1 MSEGLVGKMANR
13 NFDFSAIVN
22 ILKSQNAGNF
32 YNRQQRLINTISTVP
47 AQIQVQ
53 SANPQTANSDADTV
67 PTIRAGQQ
75 AYYFKNGTTTT
86 IMSPQNYLPMPTVP
100 TNFTILV
107 FSTIGTTTWW
117 APLLTN
123 TLTYLVVGGG
133 GGGGNG
139 YDTGGGGGGG
149 AGMVATGTL
158 AVVPGTYYT
167 VTIGA
172 GGAGGAATRTD
183 LPGSPGDSSVFGSIT
198 ALGGALGYGSRSAPG
213 GSGIGGAAQV
223 STTTT
228 PQGGNGGGS
237 QATVVGGSGGGG
249 GGAGGAGGNGTG
261 APNAPVAGGAGGAG
275 LASAISG
282 SSVTYGVG
290 GAGSKGNTA
299 VTGANGI
306 ASTGNGGGGG
316 GNISGFASAGGTGG
330 SGIVVIAF
338 YQ

>member
-1 MSEGLVGKMANR
+1 MANR

-32 YNRQQRLINTISTVP
+32 YNRQQRLVNTISTVP

-53 SANPQTANSDADTV
+53 PANPQTANSDADTV

-100 TNFTILV
+100 TIFTILV
-107 FSTIGTTTWW
+107 FSTVGTTSWK

-149 AGMVATGTL
+149 AGMVLTGTL
-158 AVVPGTYYT
+158 AVVPDTIYT
-167 VTIGA
+167 VTIGS

-183 LPGSPGDSSVFGSIT
+183 LPGSPGDPSVFGSVT
-198 ALGGALGYGSRSAPG
+198 ALGGGFGNGSRAQPG
-213 GSGIGGAAQV
+213 GAGTGGAAQ
-223 STTTT
+223 TTTAAV
-228 PQGGNGGGS
+228 GGAGGGS
-237 QATVVGGSGGGG
+237 LGSGGGG
-249 GGAGGAGGNGTG
+249 GGASGAGGNG
-261 APNAPVAGGAGGAG
+261 NAGAGGAAGAG
-275 LASAISG
+275 LASSLSG
-282 SSVTYGVG
+282 SSITYGVG
-290 GAGSKGNTA
+290 GAGAKGNTIA
-299 VTGANGI
+299 TGADGTAN
-306 ASTGNGGGGG
+306 TGNGGGGG
-316 GNISGFASAGGTGG
+316 GYSSNGASAGGTGG
-330 SGIVVIAF
+330 SGIVVITF
-338 YQ
+338 FQ